1 MTPLIKLLKSF
12 CLRLLSSPRYW
23 IELYS
28 RPTTFLQL
36 SVTTKVN
43 NKNPIDSK
51 KSSIQTST
59 SLARAEQPLPGR
71 GDKSCRA
78 EQLSHPKKLC
88 VHCRKRS
95 GERISSPLLGI
106 FPTFSAWP
114 QKCGGC
120 RVGPR
125 HTHYLCPTAPS
136 SRPATTALLLRT
148 GLPLHGFSAH
158 KYITVPGSFPQ
169 TSEGN
174 LPHAS
179 RSAFPLALPRET
191 CARQW
196 WERAS
201 LRDSNQLPS
210 PSSTLMG

>member
-1 MTPLIKLLKSF
+1 MAVCYHQGKQQESHRFQKVIDPNLHPSGQSRTA
-12 CLRLLSSPRYW
+12 SPR
-23 IELYS
+23 S
-28 RPTTFLQL
+28 RGRVLQSRTAL
-36 SVTTKVN
+36 T
-43 NKNPIDSK
+43 
-51 KSSIQTST
+51 
-59 SLARAEQPLPGR
+59 
-71 GDKSCRA
+71 
-78 EQLSHPKKLC
+78 PKKLC
-88 VHCRKRS
+88 VHCRRRS

-106 FPTFSAWP
+106 FPTFSARP

-125 HTHYLCPTAPS
+125 PTHHLCPTAPS

-158 KYITVPGSFPQ
+158 KYSTVPGSFPQ

-174 LPHAS
+174 LLNAS

-196 WERAS
+196 WERAL